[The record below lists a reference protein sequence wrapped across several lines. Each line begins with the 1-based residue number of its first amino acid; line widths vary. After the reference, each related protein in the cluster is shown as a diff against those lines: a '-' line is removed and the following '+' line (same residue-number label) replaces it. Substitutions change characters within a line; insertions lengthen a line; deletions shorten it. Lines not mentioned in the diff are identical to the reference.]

1 MTKFQTKQMR
11 MIQIYINSGMVDVA
25 ARSLSALI
33 RSAMSVKA
41 KNEMLDIARQL
52 NLKNHPEFIV

>member
-52 NLKNHPEFIV
+52 NLKNHSEFIV

>member
-1 MTKFQTKQMR
+1 MTKFQSKQMR
-11 MIQIYINSGMVDVA
+11 MIQLYINSGMVDVA